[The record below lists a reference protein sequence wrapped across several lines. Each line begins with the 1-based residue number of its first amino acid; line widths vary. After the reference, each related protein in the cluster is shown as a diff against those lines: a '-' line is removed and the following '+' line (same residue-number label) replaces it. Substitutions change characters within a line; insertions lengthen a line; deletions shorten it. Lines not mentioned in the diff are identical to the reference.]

1 MIQIIISIGL
11 FFSQATRSRLLSAG
25 VLAGVLCAAFGRAQ
39 IPPNP
44 ATAITESRNAEM
56 YKVLDFTDQQDFI
69 DANRGFIAGLVSPR
83 IITNDIAQLNALGYY
98 AWNMEGYQFLN
109 EAGAP
114 ASVNPSLWR
123 QERLNNINGFFE
135 VLSNKIYQ
143 VRSYDM
149 ATMSF
154 VKTDGGWIVID
165 PLTSTETARA
175 GLALLRTHVSS
186 NPVVAILS
194 THSHIDHYGGV
205 GGILASEG
213 KTIAP
218 DTTPAGSAGKIL
230 YYAPDG
236 FYEEALSENLYLGNT
251 MFRRA
256 DYMYGSYLAQG
267 QFGHVGS
274 GLGKTTGFGASLLYS
289 PSAEIVS
296 NGPVFIDGLEV
307 VFQLAPGTE
316 APAEMHIFFPE
327 YGALCPGEN
336 VSHTMHNLLT
346 SRGAKVRDAKAFAYY
361 IDEAIN
367 LFGPSIKVLIGTHH
381 WPVWGNDRCLKM
393 LRDQRDMYRY
403 FNDQVIR
410 MLNNGMNMETI
421 AESFELPAA
430 LAREFYNRGYYG
442 TLNHNVKAVAQRY
455 VGWWDGNP
463 ANYYKYP
470 EALAARKYVDFMGGE
485 SAVIAKARQSYAQ
498 GDYRWVAE
506 VMRHVVFAS
515 PANQEAKNLQADAF
529 EQLGYSFE
537 SGTWRNIFLSGAE
550 ELRNGAIGPPVTGSA
565 VSGAL
570 GQMPPSLIFDYLG
583 TLVKGKEAENL
594 TLAMRFIFTDSDL
607 PAAEVNFYVLLHNG
621 VLQSWNN
628 KPDEPV
634 GVTYILTRSRLLAL
648 LNNPSDLSGIQV
660 AGDGALFA
668 QLVAQFDTHNRLW
681 NLVLPADYD
690 NSRSNKVVKVAV
702 ISDADI
708 DGDRK
713 MDLVLYDNLS
723 GTWCAKLS
731 ASGYELV
738 TDLLGGQGWTP
749 VAGDYDGDAKTDPGV
764 YEEASGHWQ
773 LKLSGTGYA
782 ATNLT
787 GFGGPGYRAVARDYD
802 GDGKA
807 DPAIYNLTNGDWRVA
822 MSSQGYAVAWLTR
835 FGGPGCT
842 AMPGNYD
849 SDRRA
854 DAAVYNTTNGSW
866 MVLLSASNYITGA
879 LWDFGGAGYAPVSG
893 DFDGDGLADPAV
905 YRESTRTWLVKL
917 SASGYATTALVSFG
931 GAGTIV
937 AAGDYDGDGKA
948 DPILLEMATGI
959 WRVRLSTL
967 GYGETALPSGYQP

>member
-1 MIQIIISIGL
+1 MK
-11 FFSQATRSRLLSAG
+11 RSVGSAYVFNPARRRHLL
-25 VLAGVLCAAFGRAQ
+25 LAGALAGWLGAGAGLAQ

-44 ATAITESRNAEM
+44 ATAITAARNAEM
-56 YKVLDFTDQQDFI
+56 YAILDFTDQQDFV
-69 DANRGFIAGLVSPR
+69 DARRGFIAGLESPR
-83 IITNDIAQLNALGYY
+83 IIPNDIDQMNALGFY

-109 EAGAP
+109 ETNAP

-123 QERLNNINGFFE
+123 QERLNNINGLFE

-143 VRSYDM
+143 VRSYDL

-154 VKTDGGWIVID
+154 VKTAGGWIVID

-175 GLALLRTHVSS
+175 GLALLRSHVSS
-186 NPVVAILS
+186 QPVVAILS

-205 GGILASEG
+205 SGILASEG
-213 KTIAP
+213 KPIAP
-218 DTTPAGSAGKIL
+218 DATPAGSAGKIL

-236 FYEEALSENLYLGNT
+236 FYEEALSENLYLGNS
-251 MFRRA
+251 MFRRS
-256 DYMYGSYLAQG
+256 DYMYGSYLSKG
-267 QFGHVGS
+267 PYGHVGS
-274 GLGKTTGFGASLLYS
+274 GLGKTTGFGASLLYR

-316 APAEMHIFFPE
+316 APAEMHIFFPA

-367 LFGPSIKVLIGTHH
+367 LFGPSVTMLIGTHH
-381 WPVWGNDRCLKM
+381 WPVWGNERCLKI
-393 LRDQRDMYRY
+393 LRDQRDLYRY

-410 MLNNGMNMETI
+410 MLNNGMNMEAI

-430 LAREFYNRGYYG
+430 LAGEFYNRGYYG

-470 EALAARKYVDFMGGE
+470 ESLAARKYVDFMGGE

-506 VMRHVVFAS
+506 VMQHVVFAN

-550 ELRNGAIGPPVTGSA
+550 ELRNGTLGPPVTGSS
-565 VSGAL
+565 VSGSL
-570 GQMPPSLIFDYLG
+570 GAMPPSLIFDYLS
-583 TLVKGKEAENL
+583 TLVKGKEAEHL

-607 PAAEVNFYVLLHNG
+607 PATESNLYVLLRNG
-621 VLQSWNN
+621 VLQSWSN

-634 GVTYILTRSRLLAL
+634 GATYTLTRSRLLAW
-648 LNNPSDLSGIQV
+648 LNDPSDLSGIQV
-660 AGDGALFA
+660 AGDSSLFA

-702 ISDADI
+702 ISDADL

-713 MDLVLYDNLS
+713 MDLVLYGNLS
-723 GTWCAKLS
+723 GTWYAKLS
-731 ASGYELV
+731 ASGYALV

-749 VAGDYDGDAKTDPGV
+749 VAGDYDGDAKTDTGV
-764 YEEASGHWQ
+764 YAETGGDWQ
-773 LKLSGTGYA
+773 LKLSGRGYA
-782 ATNLT
+782 VTNLT
-787 GFGGPGYRAVARDYD
+787 GFGGPGYQAVAGDYD
-802 GDGKA
+802 GDGRA
-807 DPAIYNLTNGDWRVA
+807 DPAIYNITNGDWRVA
-822 MSSQGYAVAWLTR
+822 MSSQGYAFASLTR
-835 FGGPGCT
+835 FGGTGYN

-854 DAAVYNTTNGSW
+854 DAAVYNTTNGNW
-866 MVLLSASNYITGA
+866 TVLLSANDYITGA
-879 LWDFGGAGYAPVSG
+879 LWDFGGAGYVPVSG
-893 DFDGDGLADPAV
+893 DFDGDGLSDPAV
-905 YRESTRTWLVKL
+905 YRESTRTWQVKL
-917 SASGYATTALVSFG
+917 SASGYATATLAGFG

-948 DPILLEMATGI
+948 DPILLETATGL
-959 WRVRLSTL
+959 WRVQLSTL
-967 GYGETALPSGYQP
+967 GYGEATLSSGYVP